1 MTIAEKQEL
10 ISCVKNYLNEIIKV
24 EPEKPKEIPP
34 NKKVE
39 MLTIKEC
46 TQAVEGISEHT
57 IRQLVAQGKL
67 SSVRA
72 GTGHKGKILVS
83 KAALLEYFVGISQN
97 ST

>member
-1 MTIAEKQEL
+1 MTNVQKNEL
-10 ISCVKNYLNEIIKV
+10 ISRITKTLDEIIEV
-24 EPEKPKEIPP
+24 EPEKPKEIAT
-34 NKKVE
+34 NKKIE

-57 IRQLVAQGKL
+57 IRQLVAQEKIPYIRTGEGK
-67 SSVRA
+67 R
-72 GTGHKGKILVS
+72 GKILIS

>member
-1 MTIAEKQEL
+1 MTITEKQEL
-10 ISCVKNYLNEIIKV
+10 ISCVKNFLNDIIEV
-24 EPEKPKEIPP
+24 EPEKPKEIMP
-34 NKKVE
+34 NKKIE

-57 IRQLVAQGKL
+57 IRQLVAQEKIPYIRTGEGK
-67 SSVRA
+67 R
-72 GTGHKGKILVS
+72 GKILIS

>member
-1 MTIAEKQEL
+1 MTITEKQEL

-24 EPEKPKEIPP
+24 EPERPKEIPP
-34 NKKVE
+34 NKKIE

-57 IRQLVAQGKL
+57 IRQLVAQEKIPYIRTGEGK
-67 SSVRA
+67 R
-72 GTGHKGKILVS
+72 GKILIS
-83 KAALLEYFVGISQN
+83 KVALLEYFVGISQN

>member
-1 MTIAEKQEL
+1 MTITEKQEL
-10 ISCVKNYLNEIIKV
+10 ISCVKNFLNDIIEV
-24 EPEKPKEIPP
+24 EPEKTKEIMP
-34 NKKVE
+34 NKKIE

-57 IRQLVAQGKL
+57 IRQLVAQEKIPYIRTGEGK
-67 SSVRA
+67 R
-72 GTGHKGKILVS
+72 GKILIS